1 MPVIWVETARCIILQ
16 GCKETQTQWM
26 VAHPDFDLLCQHLP
40 ILLQIHPHD
49 LKHQLHEDSYEP
61 LQVVM
66 VNGHQPLQHLSVAVS
81 HAEPGPESKLV
92 TQSRLLLRHSAVA
105 DSV

>member
-1 MPVIWVETARCIILQ
+1 M
-16 GCKETQTQWM
+16 
-26 VAHPDFDLLCQHLP
+26 AHQDFDLLCQHLT

-66 VNGHQPLQHLSVAVS
+66 TNSLPLQHLPVAVS
-81 HAEPGPESKLV
+81 PAEPGPKSKLV
-92 TQSRLLLRHSAVA
+92 AQSHLLLQHASVA